1 MQVISV
7 KNVFSAHLLVSMNC
21 SMLRNCN
28 TFSLQALFFS
38 IGKHR
43 LSTFHP
49 PVTHTFL
56 IQHKP
61 TRFFFWCLLDHR
73 KHHRH
78 FHQWCQ
84 ENWEYVSLLLLPLL
98 LSWLLLQQQNKKRI
112 MHEIQLL
119 FMREWLVLKQDRW
132 LVFRGYSPT
141 RL

>member
-1 MQVISV
+1 MQVLSV
-7 KNVFSAHLLVSMNC
+7 KNIFSAHLLVSLNC
-21 SMLRNCN
+21 RTLWHHN
-28 TFSLQALFFS
+28 TFSLQALFS
-38 IGKHR
+38 IGKHW
-43 LSTFHP
+43 LSMLRP
-49 PVTHTFL
+49 PVTHTLL

-61 TRFFFWCLLDHR
+61 TRFFFWCLLDHP

-84 ENWEYVSLLLLPLL
+84 ENWEYVSLLLLSLL
-98 LSWLLLQQQNKKRI
+98 LSWLPLQQQNKKRI

>member
-1 MQVISV
+1 MRVLSV
-7 KNVFSAHLLVSMNC
+7 KNIFNAHLLVSVNY
-21 SMLRNCN
+21 STLRHRN
-28 TFSLQALFFS
+28 TFSLQALFS
-38 IGKHR
+38 IGKHW
-43 LSTFHP
+43 LSMLRP
-49 PVTHTFL
+49 PVTHTLL
-56 IQHKP
+56 IQHEP
-61 TRFFFWCLLDHR
+61 TRFFFWCLLDHH

-98 LSWLLLQQQNKKRI
+98 LRWLPLQQQNKKRI